1 MQLSYKRLG
10 DILGILLRMPEAQYI
25 SANNL
30 ADRLGVT
37 SRTIRSDVKEIN
49 EEIVACHVSIQNRR
63 GHGFYFKYD
72 DQRDLDNLRQA
83 ILEGEKK
90 PSAGMTYNERL
101 NDLKHWLFRQSKVSV
116 DELLDKL
123 LISDTTLNSYVN
135 VIRQGLTKFGLKLER
150 HNDYLQIAGS
160 EEGKRD
166 YILRNMINRRDAE
179 YVVDI
184 SDSEAEI
191 FNNIDL
197 QTLSQKINAF
207 LDKNSYRLADVNR
220 KNFLIHMAL
229 SISRIKKGASLDKL
243 PAKNFVLGTTD
254 KVIFENF
261 LMRLETDFAI
271 KFNKYEQQ
279 LLEYHFSMNYPRVLK
294 NSSTS
299 VRRELIE
306 MAIEDFLE
314 RIQEEFGIDL
324 SGDADLKRNLQNH
337 LQLLLKVDR
346 VNGKRKN
353 PILDLIFSTFPY
365 SYEITAVAAP
375 VLENDLHISLNQ
387 DELSFLTLHVGAAV
401 ERTNKTVIKR
411 KAALVCGE
419 GKAMASM
426 LKSRLMH
433 QFDTYLTISGIY
445 SYDDYLNGKIT
456 DNDFLIST
464 VPITDSTIPIIQIDL
479 SNFHDDVK
487 QLYEYLQSITNPY
500 QVIGQLFD
508 EQYIYLLDDS
518 DLTRDKVINLMIDN
532 LERNQDV
539 TKDFRDKV
547 FKREEMYSTAVGG
560 HMAIPHAIGFE
571 TQKSI
576 VSFARLNQT
585 IKWDNHNEVNYIFL
599 LSISRDDYLNVQKF
613 FDFLIGLQT
622 NQQFRKIIDSAKN
635 AAEVKQAILEMIDD
649 HF

>member
-10 DILGILLRMPEAQYI
+10 EILGVLLRMPETQYI

-30 ADRLGVT
+30 AERLGVT

-49 EEIVACHVSIQNRR
+49 EEIASYHVSIQNRR
-63 GHGFYFKYD
+63 GHGFYFKYNEK
-72 DQRDLDNLRQA
+72 QDLDSLQKA
-83 ILEGEKK
+83 ILEGEKNA
-90 PSAGMTYNERL
+90 PSGLTYNERL
-101 NDLKHWLFRQSKVSV
+101 DSLKHWLFRQSKVSV
-116 DELLDKL
+116 DELLEKL

-135 VIRQGLTKFGLKLER
+135 AIRQGLAKFDLKIER
-150 HNDYLQIAGS
+150 HNDYLQISGN

-191 FNNIDL
+191 FDNVDL
-197 QTLSQKINAF
+197 QKLSQKINIF
-207 LDKNSYRLADVNR
+207 LDKNSYRIADINR
-220 KNFLIHMAL
+220 KNFLVHMAL
-229 SISRIKKGASLDKL
+229 SISRIKKGESLDRV
-243 PAKNFVLGTTD
+243 PSKNFVLGATD

-261 LMRLETDFAI
+261 LMRIEKDFDV

-279 LLEYHFSMNYPRVLK
+279 VLEYHFAMNYPRVLK

-299 VRRELIE
+299 VRRELIQ
-306 MAIEDFLE
+306 MAIEDFLG

-324 SGDADLKRNLQNH
+324 STDTDLKRNLQNH
-337 LQLLLKVDR
+337 LQLLLKVER

-353 PILDLIFSTFPY
+353 PMLDLIFSTFPY

-387 DELSFLTLHVGAAV
+387 DELSFLTLHIGAAV

-419 GKAMASM
+419 GKAMASL
-426 LKSRLMH
+426 LKSRLAH
-433 QFDTYLTISGIY
+433 QFDTYLTITGIY
-445 SYDDYLNGKIT
+445 SYDDYVNEKIA
-456 DNDFLIST
+456 DSDFLIST
-464 VPITDSTIPIIQIDL
+464 VPITDSEIPIIQIDL
-479 SNFHDDVK
+479 TNFHDDVK

-508 EQYIYLLDDS
+508 ERYVYLLDDL
-518 DLTRDKVINLMIDN
+518 DMTRDQVINLMIDN
-532 LERNQDV
+532 LEKNQDV
-539 TKDFRDKV
+539 TQDFRSKV

-576 VSFARLNQT
+576 VSFARLNQP
-585 IKWDNHNEVNYIFL
+585 IKWDDRNEVNYIFL

-635 AAEVKQAILEMIDD
+635 PAEIRQAILEMIDD

>member
-10 DILGILLRMPEAQYI
+10 EILSILLRMPEAQYI

-30 ADRLGVT
+30 AERLGVT
-37 SRTIRSDVKEIN
+37 SRTIRSDIKEIN
-49 EEIVACHVSIQNRR
+49 DEIASYHISVQNRR
-63 GHGFYFKYD
+63 GHGFYFKYAD
-72 DQRDLDNLRQA
+72 RQEMDNLRKDV
-83 ILEGEKK
+83 LEGEKNS
-90 PSAGMTYNERL
+90 PSGMTYNERL
-101 NDLKHWLFRQSKVSV
+101 NDLKHWLFRQSKVNI
-116 DELLDKL
+116 DELLDDL

-135 VIRQGLTKFGLKLER
+135 AIRHGLAKFGLKVER

-179 YVVDI
+179 YVVDV
-184 SDSEAEI
+184 SDSEEEI
-191 FNNIDL
+191 FDNVDL
-197 QTLSQKINAF
+197 QKLSQEINGF
-207 LDKNSYRLADVNR
+207 LDKNSYRLADINR

-229 SISRIKKGASLDKL
+229 SISRIKKGASLDKV
-243 PAKNFVLGTTD
+243 PSKNFVLGSTD
-254 KVIFENF
+254 KVVFENF
-261 LMRLETDFAI
+261 LMQLESDFNV
-271 KFNKYEQQ
+271 KFNAYEQQ
-279 LLEYHFSMNYPRVLK
+279 VLEYHFAMNYPRVLR

-299 VRRELIE
+299 VRKELIE
-306 MAIEDFLE
+306 MSIEDFLE

-324 SGDADLKRNLQNH
+324 SGDDDLKRNLQNH
-337 LQLLLKVDR
+337 LQLLLKVNR

-353 PILDLIFSTFPY
+353 PMLDLIFSTFPY

-387 DELSFLTLHVGAAV
+387 DELSFLTLHIGAAV
-401 ERTNKTVIKR
+401 ERTNKTIIKR
-411 KAALVCGE
+411 KAALVCSE
-419 GKAMASM
+419 GKAMASL

-433 QFDTYLTISGIY
+433 QFDTYLTITGIY
-445 SYDDYLNGKIT
+445 SYDDYLNGKIAN
-456 DNDFLIST
+456 NDFLIST
-464 VPITDSTIPIIQIDL
+464 VPITDSNVPIIQIDL
-479 SNFHDDVK
+479 ANFHDDIK

-500 QVIGQLFD
+500 QVIGELLD
-508 EQYIYLLDDS
+508 ERYIYLIDNADM
-518 DLTRDKVINLMIDN
+518 TRDKIINLMVDN
-532 LERNQDV
+532 LEKNQDV
-539 TKDFRDKV
+539 TQDFRSKV

-576 VSFARLNQT
+576 VSFTRLSQP
-585 IKWDNHNEVNYIFL
+585 IEWDDHNEVNYIFL

-635 AAEVKQAILEMIDD
+635 ATEIKQAIVEMIDA